1 MPNLLG
7 LSIDVNGIGWALID
21 QNSLEI
27 KAMGS
32 RVFPVGCENFGSG
45 KRELSKKA
53 YKRFKRMSRFRYQRS
68 RKRKIKVLELLIE
81 NGMCPLSREGL
92 LNWKQKKQFPLNEL
106 KEWFSLNPYQLR
118 KKAVFEPI
126 TPIELSRILH
136 QVSIHRGFPVSERNR
151 GLKENAMYVGLPQ
164 MDRRGINHT
173 QENIENS
180 SLGMYL
186 NHLQPE
192 ENISYKY
199 SNERIRNRFLSRE
212 MYQNEL
218 ENIWNFQQEF
228 HEVLTTELKL
238 ELIGN
243 QEEVSP
249 DKGAVFFQRPLK
261 SQKFRVGRCPFEPS
275 KTKCCI
281 SSLVYQEVLAYRWA
295 NSLKVNGVSLSHS
308 DRLLAVEFFMTH
320 RRFDFG
326 RVKTV
331 LENPDGNYSIK
342 EDELITG
349 SFVNASLSHFSIFGE
364 DWFHFNE
371 KEKEDIWH
379 SLYFFDNKMKL
390 KSYVMNNWS
399 LSEQSASKFAE
410 LQLDKNYA
418 PISKKAARNILY
430 FLKKG
435 VPYELSVVLGG
446 VKNSLG
452 STWEN
457 IADSDVNYVINQV
470 LLLYKENKIY
480 GFIPK
485 LKSFLENEMQF
496 NAIQIKKLY
505 GQINIQDEIK
515 LAPKFLID
523 KETDK
528 EINNLKNPLLIN
540 AVFQLRKI
548 INDLIDTY
556 GFIDEIKAELSADL
570 KVNKYQ
576 RYLYRLDQ
584 KRQLRLRSKYMA
596 LLGERKENLT
606 PMNLTKYELWEECKQ
621 TCPYTGSHI
630 SLEELFT
637 DNVQVVYIQPW
648 KFSLNDSSWNKTLCV
663 KTFADNILEVSPY
676 DFFNDNVEL
685 DWDFVVKRAAR
696 LFSNTKDFPSAY
708 KKFKR
713 FIKKYNHRD
722 PLKHQMT
729 DSNILSKEVMCFLS
743 KVVPKVEVGPGH
755 VSAYF
760 IEKWRLHQLFDSDV
774 FEVSKRDFRYI
785 ALLAY
790 VNANRTKAFLELV
803 AEDNKYLPLLSKK
816 TFPKPY
822 PGFQDDLE
830 YHLHSILV
838 SHKKENKLITT
849 RINNSK
855 SGDKK
860 HSNFCVSVR
869 GSLHKESVFGKR
881 KAPESIEEAYHIRKP
896 LEQIQTEKQIL
907 KIVDPVVRASVLE
920 AVEIAGG
927 FKEDTVPRNAFFYT
941 DNEGFK
947 IPKIFLPNAKGD
959 PVPIKKVRM
968 KETLTGAVQLKSEL
982 NQHVNLRNN
991 HHVLIYLDKEDEYQ
1005 EEVISFWE
1013 AVRRKSSKEM
1023 IYQLP
1028 SDGAQ
1033 FVTSLE
1039 INDLFI
1045 MGLEDPDLKLEKESN
1060 SFLAKHLYRVQK
1072 LSSKFYEF
1080 RLVHD
1085 NQINETDS
1093 PNYIRINNFGQ
1104 RKTGWLTY
1112 SPIKVRMNSIG
1123 KLEYINEIN
1132 QFNKTQKTY
1141 L

>member
-126 TPIELSRILH
+126 TPIELGRILY

-326 RVKTV
+326 RVKAV

-410 LQLDKNYA
+410 LQL
-418 PISKKAARNILY
+418 
-430 FLKKG
+430 
-435 VPYELSVVLGG
+435 
-446 VKNSLG
+446 
-452 STWEN
+452 
-457 IADSDVNYVINQV
+457 
-470 LLLYKENKIY
+470 YKENKIY

-540 AVFQLRKI
+540 VVFQLRKI

-760 IEKWRLHQLFDSDV
+760 IE
-774 FEVSKRDFRYI
+774 
-785 ALLAY
+785 
-790 VNANRTKAFLELV
+790 N
-803 AEDNKYLPLLSKK
+803 
-816 TFPKPY
+816 
-822 PGFQDDLE
+822 
-830 YHLHSILV
+830 
-838 SHKKENKLITT
+838 
-849 RINNSK
+849 
-855 SGDKK
+855 GD
-860 HSNFCVSVR
+860 
-869 GSLHKESVFGKR
+869 
-881 KAPESIEEAYHIRKP
+881 
-896 LEQIQTEKQIL
+896 
-907 KIVDPVVRASVLE
+907 
-920 AVEIAGG
+920 
-927 FKEDTVPRNAFFYT
+927 
-941 DNEGFK
+941 
-947 IPKIFLPNAKGD
+947 
-959 PVPIKKVRM
+959 
-968 KETLTGAVQLKSEL
+968 
-982 NQHVNLRNN
+982 
-991 HHVLIYLDKEDEYQ
+991 
-1005 EEVISFWE
+1005 
-1013 AVRRKSSKEM
+1013 
-1023 IYQLP
+1023 
-1028 SDGAQ
+1028 
-1033 FVTSLE
+1033 
-1039 INDLFI
+1039 
-1045 MGLEDPDLKLEKESN
+1045 
-1060 SFLAKHLYRVQK
+1060 
-1072 LSSKFYEF
+1072 
-1080 RLVHD
+1080 
-1085 NQINETDS
+1085 
-1093 PNYIRINNFGQ
+1093 
-1104 RKTGWLTY
+1104 
-1112 SPIKVRMNSIG
+1112 
-1123 KLEYINEIN
+1123 YINCLI
-1132 QFNKTQKTY
+1132 QMFLRY
-1141 L
+1141 LRGTLGT

>member
-126 TPIELSRILH
+126 TPIELGRILY

-199 SNERIRNRFLSRE
+199 SNERIRNRFLSFE

-326 RVKTV
+326 RVKAV

-371 KEKEDIWH
+371 KEKEDVWH

-410 LQLDKNYA
+410 LQ
-418 PISKKAARNILY
+418 
-430 FLKKG
+430 
-435 VPYELSVVLGG
+435 
-446 VKNSLG
+446 
-452 STWEN
+452 
-457 IADSDVNYVINQV
+457 
-470 LLLYKENKIY
+470 LYKENKIY

-540 AVFQLRKI
+540 VVFQLRKI

-722 PLKHQMT
+722 PLKH
-729 DSNILSKEVMCFLS
+729 EV
-743 KVVPKVEVGPGH
+743 
-755 VSAYF
+755 
-760 IEKWRLHQLFDSDV
+760 LF
-774 FEVSKRDFRYI
+774 
-785 ALLAY
+785 
-790 VNANRTKAFLELV
+790 
-803 AEDNKYLPLLSKK
+803 
-816 TFPKPY
+816 
-822 PGFQDDLE
+822 
-830 YHLHSILV
+830 
-838 SHKKENKLITT
+838 
-849 RINNSK
+849 
-855 SGDKK
+855 
-860 HSNFCVSVR
+860 
-869 GSLHKESVFGKR
+869 
-881 KAPESIEEAYHIRKP
+881 
-896 LEQIQTEKQIL
+896 
-907 KIVDPVVRASVLE
+907 
-920 AVEIAGG
+920 
-927 FKEDTVPRNAFFYT
+927 
-941 DNEGFK
+941 
-947 IPKIFLPNAKGD
+947 
-959 PVPIKKVRM
+959 IKKVYLENG
-968 KETLTGAVQLKSEL
+968 KPPKVLKKPIILENLL
-982 NQHVNLRNN
+982 NKFKQR
-991 HHVLIYLDKEDEYQ
+991 
-1005 EEVISFWE
+1005 
-1013 AVRRKSSKEM
+1013 SK
-1023 IYQLP
+1023 Y
-1028 SDGAQ
+1028 
-1033 FVTSLE
+1033 
-1039 INDLFI
+1039 
-1045 MGLEDPDLKLEKESN
+1045 
-1060 SFLAKHLYRVQK
+1060 
-1072 LSSKFYEF
+1072 
-1080 RLVHD
+1080 
-1085 NQINETDS
+1085 
-1093 PNYIRINNFGQ
+1093 
-1104 RKTGWLTY
+1104 
-1112 SPIKVRMNSIG
+1112 
-1123 KLEYINEIN
+1123 
-1132 QFNKTQKTY
+1132 
-1141 L
+1141 